1 MAKYYFLSFA
11 TGAGLLAFEVFGPR
25 LLQPHFGQSPLLWA
39 STISVFLGGMTC
51 GYFLGGRISS
61 KKNIVPLTCLIWGL
75 ISVFVFFSPQINNLV
90 ASMFLNEA
98 PTKWEPLYISFL
110 NFFIPAILM
119 GTSFPIIVHLC
130 PDIGKTKGE
139 HAGVLLAIST
149 MGSIFGVLG
158 LYFGLITS
166 FTVSEIAGFLSIPW
180 ILSILLLTSIK
191 KENSNKKNN
200 IKTAAAF
207 LLFFNYPNTGNY
219 QTIQYQKNS
228 LLHQI
233 TVIDEGQ
240 NRYLL
245 FDDYIQSTMKK
256 SAPLEGH
263 FDYIEAFHLVNIH
276 RGKVGTSCMVGLGG
290 GSAIRTF
297 IDRYQNSKVIVAEI
311 DPVVEAVANEYFG
324 IPQTENL
331 EINIIDGRQM
341 FKRKGAPNC
350 DTALIDG
357 YSTSRYGAYIPWH
370 LTTKEFFFEIK
381 KTMPKDGVIAYNVIG
396 TIDGKSSTNVKMI
409 AKTILENF
417 DHVIAIPIAETFNV
431 VLFGFDGNI
440 DEYSGKLQEFRLEK
454 NQKYEN
460 LLRLSYL
467 IRNVPISKKVPILS
481 DEWAPMDMPGLMVKI
496 YQ

>member
-1 MAKYYFLSFA
+1 MARYYFLSFA

-25 LLQPHFGQSPLLWA
+25 LLQPHLGQSPILWA
-39 STISVFLGGMTC
+39 STISVFLGGLTC
-51 GYFLGGRISS
+51 GYFLGGKFSS
-61 KKNIVPLTCLIWGL
+61 KKNILSLISWIWGL
-75 ISVFVFFSPQINNLV
+75 IAVFVFFSPEISNII

-110 NFFIPAILM
+110 NFFIPATLM
-119 GTSFPIIVHLC
+119 GTSLPIIVHLC
-130 PDIGKTKGE
+130 PSIGKTKGE

-149 MGSIFGVLG
+149 MGSILGVLG
-158 LYFGLITS
+158 LYFGLITY
-166 FTVSEIAGFLSIPW
+166 FTVSEIAMYLALPWVISIIFL
-180 ILSILLLTSIK
+180 LSK
-191 KENSNKKNN
+191 KRKTDGKNK
-200 IKTAAAF
+200 IKTAAVF
-207 LLFFNYPNTGNY
+207 FLFFNYPNTGNY

-256 SAPLEGH
+256 NAPLEGH
-263 FDYIEAFHLVNIH
+263 FDYIEAFHLVNILQG
-276 RGKVGTSCMVGLGG
+276 RQGVTCMVGLGG

-297 IDRYQNSKVIVAEI
+297 IDRYQDGKVIVAEI

-324 IPQTENL
+324 IPESENL

-341 FKRKGAPNC
+341 FKRKGAPEC

-381 KTMPKDGVIAYNVIG
+381 ETMPEDGIIAYNVIG

-409 AKTILENF
+409 AKTILEHF
-417 DHVIAIPIAETFNV
+417 DHVIAVPIVETFNV
-431 VLFGFDGNI
+431 VLFGFNGNI
-440 DEYSGKLQEFRLEK
+440 DDYSGKLQEFRLEK
-454 NQKYEN
+454 NQKYQN

-467 IRNVPISKKVPILS
+467 VKAIPISKKIPVLS